1 MSANAETQT
10 PQQPVK
16 KSGKRKRLLLLLTLL
31 FIIIAVAIGIYW
43 FLVLRHF
50 EETDDAYVAGNQIQ
64 IMSQVSGSVTKVWAV
79 RWYCKYGISYRE
91 LQEMLAERGVN
102 VDHSTIYR
110 WVQRYAPEMEKRLRW
125 YWRNPSDLCPWHM
138 DETYVKVN
146 GRWAYLYRAVDSRG
160 RTVDFYLSSRRNSKA
175 AYRFLGKILN
185 NVKKWQIPRF
195 INTDKAP
202 AYGRALALLK
212 REGRCPSDVE
222 HRQIKYR
229 NNVIECDHG
238 KLKRIINAT
247 LGFKSMKTAYATIK
261 GIEVMRALRK
271 GQASAF
277 YYGDPLGEMRLV
289 SRVFEM

>member
-1 MSANAETQT
+1 MELHMN
-10 PQQPVK
+10 PFK
-16 KSGKRKRLLLLLTLL
+16 G
-31 FIIIAVAIGIYW
+31 
-43 FLVLRHF
+43 RHF
-50 EETDDAYVAGNQIQ
+50 QRDI
-64 IMSQVSGSVTKVWAV
+64 ILWAV

-202 AYGRALALLK
+202 AYGRA
-212 REGRCPSDVE
+212 C
-222 HRQIKYR
+222 
-229 NNVIECDHG
+229 
-238 KLKRIINAT
+238 
-247 LGFKSMKTAYATIK
+247 
-261 GIEVMRALRK
+261 
-271 GQASAF
+271 SAQTRR
-277 YYGDPLGEMRLV
+277 PV
-289 SRVFEM
+289 PV